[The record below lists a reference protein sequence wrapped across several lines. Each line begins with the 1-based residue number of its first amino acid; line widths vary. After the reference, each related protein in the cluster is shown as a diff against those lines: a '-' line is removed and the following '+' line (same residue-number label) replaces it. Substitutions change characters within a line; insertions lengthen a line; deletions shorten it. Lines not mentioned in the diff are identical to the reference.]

1 MLLQTLFHL
10 RHIHARMSQERGGS
24 AVLVVK
30 QGFQYKARFQI
41 AAVRSQ
47 RQTLS
52 FCKGLFG
59 IWRLICRIS

>member
-1 MLLQTLFHL
+1 MLLQTLFNL
-10 RHIHARMSQERGGS
+10 RHVHARMSQERGSS

-30 QGFQYKARFQI
+30 QGFQYETCFQI

-52 FCKGLFG
+52 FCKGLLEFG
-59 IWRLICRIS
+59 G